1 MLDPGSCATGMHNT
15 RRPSRSLSG
24 WHRAWATASLR
35 SPRPIIDDVSR
46 LASYHTPLPS
56 FTVYVERD
64 KSLRSPGPNDV
75 MFSALLSLAFC
86 GQAWGV
92 TSPCLPRFRN
102 FSGLFVL
109 FLYTLDTD
117 VLLLL
122 SRSCE
127 APDSIDKAQPLP
139 PLLPASP
146 PPPRPNH
153 STLISRQPQDR
164 YPTCPLL
171 DQVRPR

>member
-1 MLDPGSCATGMHNT
+1 MVGIVLGRRRHYAPPAPSSTMSRGS
-15 RRPSRSLSG
+15 RRTT
-24 WHRAWATASLR
+24 H
-35 SPRPIIDDVSR
+35 
-46 LASYHTPLPS
+46 PLPS
-56 FTVYVERD
+56 FCVYVERD
-64 KSLRSPGPNDV
+64 KSLRRPGPNDV

-127 APDSIDKAQPLP
+127 VPDSIDKAQPLP
-139 PLLPASP
+139 PLLLAFSP
-146 PPPRPNH
+146 PSQAQPFHLDIQATTKPLPNL
-153 STLISRQPQDR
+153 SLA
-164 YPTCPLL
+164 
-171 DQVRPR
+171 